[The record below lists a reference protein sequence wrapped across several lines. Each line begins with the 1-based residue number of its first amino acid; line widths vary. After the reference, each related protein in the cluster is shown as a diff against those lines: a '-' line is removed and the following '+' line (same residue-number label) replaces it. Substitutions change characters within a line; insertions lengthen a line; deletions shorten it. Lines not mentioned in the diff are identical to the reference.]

1 MMSSKPS
8 SSSSYTRNTLKIAT
22 VTAATVSP
30 AAMMAA
36 AVFTTRPTVRHMP
49 DGTGRRPADAER
61 CRKICGTSSVEPI
74 ALVEPVG
81 GPQVGGDAERR
92 QDAGDDG
99 GHDLNLR
106 LMVNGSDIA
115 ATPSFLRRVVD
126 PLPRVT
132 STPIIFD
139 QFRASVTGATI
150 ARDGNPCQ
158 VTVS

>member
-1 MMSSKPS
+1 
-8 SSSSYTRNTLKIAT
+8 
-22 VTAATVSP
+22 
-30 AAMMAA
+30 
-36 AVFTTRPTVRHMP
+36 
-49 DGTGRRPADAER
+49 
-61 CRKICGTSSVEPI
+61 
-74 ALVEPVG
+74 
-81 GPQVGGDAERR
+81 
-92 QDAGDDG
+92 
-99 GHDLNLR
+99 